1 MKTMNVTVCLATA
14 LALVVC
20 GCRTKM
26 APFAGYLSDY
36 SNLTPHSDTSYRYGQ
51 PEKLSGYTRFI
62 IDPIDL
68 HFHEKSRASTRKI
81 EELED
86 MMNYMHDA
94 LLKAI
99 SDEYLVVYQPG
110 PGVARIRVGLTD
122 LKAAKRWRNYHPPMK
137 LVGSGLGGA
146 SLEAEILDSVSHEQ
160 LAALVESKLGNR
172 FRLEGLTKWGDAK
185 RIMDSWAKWVR
196 ERLDEAHVK

>member
-14 LALVVC
+14 LALVLC
-20 GCRTKM
+20 GCRAKM
-26 APFAGYLSDY
+26 APFTDYLSDY
-36 SNLTPHSDTSYRYGQ
+36 SKLTPHSDTSYRYGQ
-51 PEKLSGYTRFI
+51 SEKLSGYTRFI

-99 SDEYLVVYQPG
+99 SDEYMIVYQPG

-122 LKAAKRWRNYHPPMK
+122 LKAAKRWRNIHPPMK
-137 LVGSGLGGA
+137 LIGSGLGGA
-146 SLEAEILDSVSHEQ
+146 SLEAEILDSVSDEQ
-160 LAALVESKLGNR
+160 LAALVETKLGSR
-172 FRLEGLTKWGDAK
+172 LRLERRRCPISVIACLT
-185 RIMDSWAKWVR
+185 
-196 ERLDEAHVK
+196 